1 MSAQWCHLWPYLS
14 ALPAGLITLQM
25 ISRLLQATVF
35 SLACCEC
42 HQSFI
47 VPHVC
52 SFFHQVIS
60 PRVLRR
66 LLQAA
71 VFSLTCCN
79 AISVSQSR
87 LCWCSKNRGYQIQVP
102 YPVGIST
109 AGDFYC
115 CVPSQSRLST
125 PWCHLWPYL
134 PALPA
139 GLITSKMISM
149 LLQATVFSLTCCE
162 CHQRFSVPHVC
173 SLVPLV
179 ALPFGAARR
188 AYNFE
193 EDFLALASCGFQ
205 FHLL

>member
-115 CVPSQSRLST
+115 
-125 PWCHLWPYL
+125 W
-134 PALPA
+134 
-139 GLITSKMISM
+139 GF
-149 LLQATVFSLTCCE
+149 LLLCTI
-162 CHQRFSVPHVC
+162 SVPLVY
-173 SLVPLV
+173 SLVSLV
-179 ALPFGAARR
+179 ALPSGAARR
-188 AYNFE
+188 TYNFE
-193 EDFLALASCGFQ
+193 DDFHALASYGFQ
-205 FHLL
+205 SHLL